1 MLVCGIA
8 SRLIC
13 GWISAHIGGL
23 RTLLAGSILQALVL
37 LLYLPTDGLA
47 SLYVVSALFG
57 LSQGGIIPAY
67 PLIVREYFPAADVG
81 ARVGTVLMATLGG
94 MALGGWLSGAIFD
107 WTGSYKAAF
116 VNGLVWNA
124 LNIAIIGTL
133 VLRAKK
139 LLPAAA

>member
-13 GWISAHIGGL
+13 GWISDHIGGL

-124 LNIAIIGTL
+124 LNIAIIGAL